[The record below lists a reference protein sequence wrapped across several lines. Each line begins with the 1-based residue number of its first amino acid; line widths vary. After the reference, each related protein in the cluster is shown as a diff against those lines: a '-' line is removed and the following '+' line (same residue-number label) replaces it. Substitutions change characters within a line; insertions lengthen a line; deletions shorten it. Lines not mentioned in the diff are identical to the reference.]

1 MMIFIFVMTK
11 QMKMSNLY
19 ACCLDYYLVHRMSTT
34 NLEYVNPDFF
44 TKPMFYLHFCRKSGF
59 VDSGLVVDI
68 DEQ

>member
-44 TKPMFYLHFCRKSGF
+44 HETHVLSTF
-59 VDSGLVVDI
+59 LV
-68 DEQ
+68 ENQES

>member
-44 TKPMFYLHFCRKSGF
+44 TKPMFYLHFW
-59 VDSGLVVDI
+59 
-68 DEQ
+68 